1 MCSGIYKNSP
11 GPGDWLILHTDGI
24 TEARDEAG
32 NFFGEARLVDFLRRE
47 AASSHP
53 PPETVRR
60 LVHAVLRHQHGILQD
75 DASVLLAEWDSRG
88 ITP

>member
-53 PPETVRR
+53 PPE
-60 LVHAVLRHQHGILQD
+60 LDL
-75 DASVLLAEWDSRG
+75 
-88 ITP
+88 

>member
-1 MCSGIYKNSP
+1 M
-11 GPGDWLILHTDGI
+11 H

-32 NFFGEARLVDFLRRE
+32 NLFGAKQPISVDFLRRE

-60 LVHAVLRHQHGILQD
+60 LVHAVLRTNTG
-75 DASVLLAEWDSRG
+75 SSRTTPVSLAHWDSRG